1 MTPVGAA
8 AVPAGALAAA
18 VVAAFGVCALLVPL
32 AIRAGVRWR
41 LLDEPNDRRHHE
53 GAVPR
58 TGGIAVAGGLAA
70 GAAVAFALG
79 ALPAVSG
86 GGGPGAALPFVAA
99 TAIVFAVGLL
109 DDARGC
115 SVGLKLVVE
124 TIAALLIVGAG
135 HAVEVVSTPV
145 GPVTLGKATG
155 SIVTVVWLV
164 GITNAVN
171 LMDGLDGLVGGVTSI
186 IAGSLAV
193 FAWLQGDPATI
204 AVALILCG
212 ACLGFL
218 PWNWRPARIFLGD
231 GGALTI
237 GFVLA
242 WLALTASLKAATAV
256 TVMVPILVLGV
267 PAIDTLLVMTARFL
281 ESPAR
286 GFLFRARGMV
296 RADRRH
302 LQHRILAVAG
312 QRTVVLVVY
321 GLVCAFCLMSLLAVV
336 RNSFRL
342 AAVTLLVQIAVV
354 ALVRNVRGNRTGEDH
369 AGARRAD
376 AVLSFRR

>member
-1 MTPVGAA
+1 MTPGGAA
-8 AVPAGALAAA
+8 AVPAGALAGA
-18 VVAAFGVCALLVPL
+18 VAAAFGVCALLVPL

-53 GAVPR
+53 GVVPR

-70 GAAVAFALG
+70 GAGVAFALG
-79 ALPAVSG
+79 VIPAVP
-86 GGGPGAALPFVAA
+86 GGPGAALPFVAA

-115 SVGLKLVVE
+115 SVGLKLGVE
-124 TIAALLIVGAG
+124 TIAAVLIVGAG
-135 HAVEVVSTPV
+135 HAVESVSTPV
-145 GPVTLGKATG
+145 GPVTLGKAAG

-267 PAIDTLLVMTARFL
+267 PAIDTLLVMAARFL

-354 ALVRNVRGNRTGEDH
+354 ALVRNVRGKQTGEDD

>member
-1 MTPVGAA
+1 
-8 AVPAGALAAA
+8 
-18 VVAAFGVCALLVPL
+18 
-32 AIRAGVRWR
+32 
-41 LLDEPNDRRHHE
+41 
-53 GAVPR
+53 
-58 TGGIAVAGGLAA
+58 AVAGGLAA
-70 GAAVAFALG
+70 GAGPAFALG
-79 ALPAVSG
+79 AFPAVPG
-86 GGGPGAALPFVAA
+86 ADGPGAALPFVAA
-99 TAIVFAVGLL
+99 TAIVLAVGLL

-115 SVGLKLVVE
+115 SVGLKLGVE
-124 TIAALLIVGAG
+124 TIASLLIVGAG

-145 GPVTLGKATG
+145 GPVTLGKVAG

-193 FAWLQGDPATI
+193 FAWLQGDPAAL

-212 ACLGFL
+212 TCLGFL

-242 WLALTASLKAATAV
+242 WLALIASLKAATAV
-256 TVMVPILVLGV
+256 TIMVPLLVLGV
-267 PAIDTLLVMTARFL
+267 PAIDTLLVMAARYL

-286 GFLFRARGMV
+286 GFLFRVRGMV

-302 LQHRILAVAG
+302 LQHRILAVAD

-321 GLVCAFCLMSLLAVV
+321 GLVCAFCLLSLLAVV
-336 RNSFRL
+336 RNSFLL
-342 AAVTLLVQIAVV
+342 AVVTLLVQIAVV
-354 ALVRNVRGNRTGEDH
+354 ALVRNLRGKRTGEED

-376 AVLSFRR
+376 AALSFRR